1 MPISLPTG
9 GFMRPSSRAFVFS
22 VEHGP
27 SCGGLKLNH
36 WVRTALGIPKL
47 YGDDTMFK
55 IFAGIGTIGL
65 TIAITLGIASAQTDG
80 PQPSRND
87 PPPSAPNE
95 SGKDPVP
102 PATDPCCG
110 STVGEMRNLIA
121 EFF

>member
-1 MPISLPTG
+1 
-9 GFMRPSSRAFVFS
+9 
-22 VEHGP
+22 
-27 SCGGLKLNH
+27 
-36 WVRTALGIPKL
+36 
-47 YGDDTMFK
+47 MFK

-95 SGKDPVP
+95 SGKDPVS

-121 EFF
+121 ELSSDVV